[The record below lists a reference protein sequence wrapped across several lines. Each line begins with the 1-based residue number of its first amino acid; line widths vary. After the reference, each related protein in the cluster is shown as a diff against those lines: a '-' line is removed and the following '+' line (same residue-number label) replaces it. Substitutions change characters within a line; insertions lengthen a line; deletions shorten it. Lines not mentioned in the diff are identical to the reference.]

1 MVVASWSSS
10 PSSVGVYV
18 LVKIHKSVTKT
29 SALEKYCNTA
39 FYISLFFGMTSA
51 IPQLMEFPSTGGKKF
66 RMSRNERHKQT
77 YKENHTNTHLSSD
90 VPDGGLSLQ
99 FPGRGGPSS
108 GTATRS
114 PQ

>member
-1 MVVASWSSS
+1 
-10 PSSVGVYV
+10 
-18 LVKIHKSVTKT
+18 
-29 SALEKYCNTA
+29 
-39 FYISLFFGMTSA
+39 MTSA
-51 IPQLMEFPSTGGKKF
+51 VPQLMEFYLLVEKN

-90 VPDGGLSLQ
+90 VSDGGLSLQ